1 MIKLKVKDKIME
13 YGIYTIQNESEI
25 PKELIEDKYTL
36 YVKINGKDI
45 KDYDFDYT
53 DIMQNT
59 FLFHTK
65 DCVGWRDR
73 YLDWMC
79 DLGWLTCD
87 SGNGMFYKNIILVF
101 EHWSNVGKGFFS
113 NGQKLRD
120 KILEDFMEEEG
131 IFSILVI
138 EDEDFIW
145 VYDTPSYA
153 EDYEPAFKV
162 FNIYLIL

>member
-1 MIKLKVKDKIME
+1 MNVSLASHNRAKRISKNLQRRFYRVLC
-13 YGIYTIQNESEI
+13 QSN
-25 PKELIEDKYTL
+25 KYT
-36 YVKINGKDI
+36 
-45 KDYDFDYT
+45 
-53 DIMQNT
+53 
-59 FLFHTK
+59 
-65 DCVGWRDR
+65 
-73 YLDWMC
+73 MC

-113 NGQKLRD
+113 NSQKLREE
-120 KILEDFMEEEG
+120 ILEDFMEEEG

-145 VYDTPSYA
+145 VDDTPSYA

-162 FNIYLIL
+162 FNIYLIP